1 VLLLIVILVLSI
13 NILRRKEAER
23 DIVKFKKMADFAN
36 YGCAMVR
43 LDGTIT
49 YVNETFAAMHGYE
62 PAELTGRHLSVFHTE
77 AQMEYVSRVNKE
89 LIQTGRELQGE
100 EVWHVRRDGTPFPT
114 LMNNWLIKSPAAK
127 PALMCAT
134 AIDITERKK
143 AYEQLHQAEEKYRNL
158 IEQIPAVT
166 YIAAL
171 DENSTT
177 LYVSPQIESLVGFS
191 PEQYVADPDIWL
203 KGLHPDDRERVLAK
217 LSHTHAT
224 GEHFSCEYRMF
235 ARDDRVLWI
244 RDEGAVVTDRSNKP
258 LFLQGVILDI
268 TRQKE
273 LEQTVRQ
280 SEAKYRTLLET
291 LPQKMFLKDINY
303 IYIACNAN
311 FARDLRLP
319 PEQIAGK
326 TDYDLF
332 PKELAEKYRADDRTI
347 IETGQT
353 RDIEE
358 GYIERGT
365 EQIVHTVKTPFKNEK
380 GQVIGILGIFWDVTK
395 QRNAEKELAQY
406 REKTALYE
414 QLASLST
421 LSATL
426 AHELNQP
433 LTVLRL
439 SIEDAL
445 ADIEKNT
452 GAARAVEQ
460 LKQCLHEVQNIAA
473 ITNRVRGFAKWS
485 SKRTPRKL
493 NIRSV
498 ADRIIQLLEKNTEW
512 ARLTTRIEGLENLPP
527 LYADEND
534 MEQLFFALV
543 HNALQAA
550 EGKKPCCLVISGAV
564 KDEHVELRFRDNCCG
579 IAREDLHRVFEPF
592 FTTKPAGKGT
602 GLGLCIVRRIVE
614 ESGGSVRVESELNQ
628 GSTFVLTLPVCKT
641 ET

>member
-1 VLLLIVILVLSI
+1 
-13 NILRRKEAER
+13 
-23 DIVKFKKMADFAN
+23 
-36 YGCAMVR
+36 
-43 LDGTIT
+43 
-49 YVNETFAAMHGYE
+49 
-62 PAELTGRHLSVFHTE
+62 
-77 AQMEYVSRVNKE
+77 
-89 LIQTGRELQGE
+89 
-100 EVWHVRRDGTPFPT
+100 
-114 LMNNWLIKSPAAK
+114 
-127 PALMCAT
+127 
-134 AIDITERKK
+134 
-143 AYEQLHQAEEKYRNL
+143 
-158 IEQIPAVT
+158 
-166 YIAAL
+166 
-171 DENSTT
+171 
-177 LYVSPQIESLVGFS
+177 
-191 PEQYVADPDIWL
+191 
-203 KGLHPDDRERVLAK
+203 
-217 LSHTHAT
+217 
-224 GEHFSCEYRMF
+224 
-235 ARDDRVLWI
+235 
-244 RDEGAVVTDRSNKP
+244 
-258 LFLQGVILDI
+258 
-268 TRQKE
+268 
-273 LEQTVRQ
+273 
-280 SEAKYRTLLET
+280 
-291 LPQKMFLKDINY
+291 
-303 IYIACNAN
+303 
-311 FARDLRLP
+311 
-319 PEQIAGK
+319 
-326 TDYDLF
+326 
-332 PKELAEKYRADDRTI
+332 LAEKYRADDKTVV
-347 IETGQT
+347 ETEKT

-358 GYIERGT
+358 KYVAHQT
-365 EQIVHTVKTPFKNEK
+365 EQVVHAVKTPFRNEK
-380 GQVIGILGIFWDVTK
+380 GAIVGILGIFWDVTK
-395 QRNAEKELAQY
+395 QRHAEKELAQY

-452 GAARAVEQ
+452 SAGRAVEQ

-498 ADRIIQLLEKNTEW
+498 ADRIIELLEKNSEW
-512 ARLTTRIEGLENLPP
+512 ARLTTKIEGLENLPP

-543 HNALQAA
+543 HNAIQAA
-550 EGKKPCCLVISGAV
+550 EGKKPCRLVISGAV

-579 IAREDLHRVFEPF
+579 IAREDLNRVFEPF